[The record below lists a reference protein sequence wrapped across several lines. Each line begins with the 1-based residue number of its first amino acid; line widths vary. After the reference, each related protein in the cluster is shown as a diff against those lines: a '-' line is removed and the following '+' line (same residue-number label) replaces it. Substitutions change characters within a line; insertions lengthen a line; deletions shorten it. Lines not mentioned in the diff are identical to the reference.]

1 MQARLQ
7 EFVRLG
13 REFEEDEEDE
23 NMQSLQTDGR
33 TDKQQ
38 AIKKAYLS
46 FQLRWTKNQGLL
58 PQIMLGWSFVI
69 WRMAGSRKKVKRRH
83 ASSKDLSNL
92 DNLSGQY

>member
-33 TDKQQ
+33 TDKRQ
-38 AIKKAYLS
+38 AIKKSLLRLS
-46 FQLRWTKNQGLL
+46 AQVN
-58 PQIMLGWSFVI
+58 
-69 WRMAGSRKKVKRRH
+69 
-83 ASSKDLSNL
+83 
-92 DNLSGQY
+92 